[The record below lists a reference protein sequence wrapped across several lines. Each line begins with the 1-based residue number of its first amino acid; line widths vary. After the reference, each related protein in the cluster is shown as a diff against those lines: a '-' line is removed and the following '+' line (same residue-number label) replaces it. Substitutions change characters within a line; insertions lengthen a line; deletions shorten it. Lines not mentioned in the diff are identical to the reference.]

1 MKTNKLFAAVLA
13 TAVFFGSTILSFGR
27 TQHSMAYQT
36 VSAAENVSKKVNSL
50 IGDVNGDGIIDSSDA
65 ADILTE
71 FSSSLT
77 GKESVLTV
85 GQKKLADLNFDSV
98 IDSSDASLV
107 LMYYAHIAT
116 GGKLSIEDFLYSV
129 NTPPAVT
136 TTSVSTKN
144 TSQTTQTTAATRIT
158 RTTATFSSKNTSA
171 KTTANT
177 KPKTTSKTTV
187 KTTVSSVKTTALS
200 SSISTKTSTKP
211 STAKPP
217 VTTVTAETVGV
228 TGIGITRSEL
238 SVNVGEGALSAYV
251 TMFPVNATNKD
262 EIWTS
267 SDESVALVNSEGWV
281 SGIGEGE
288 CTITVKS
295 ADNPKVSAEIKVTV
309 INTRNVKDI
318 RLSRTA
324 MTIQSGYGDLAA
336 RVTML
341 PETAVNKDEI
351 WTSSKPDVAI
361 VDSEG
366 WVVAKKPG
374 NTIITVQS
382 VDNPEVFAFVL
393 VTVIDP
399 QSSQTTP
406 VTTESTSPVPTTPV
420 VTEAVREIQVIEKEV
435 TLTVGEQKETM
446 VKVLPENAANK
457 ALKWTSSDKNVASV
471 DQSGKITAV
480 GSGSCTIT
488 VNSAE
493 NSEIKSTILV
503 NVKNTAKVTE
513 IRLSKYEINISVGQS
528 DISRV
533 TMLPSTAV
541 NKEELWITSNS
552 SIATVDKYGWI
563 HGVSE
568 GECTITVSSVDNP
581 AVKAEIHVK
590 VVNGSVEPPDADFSY
605 IAPGKSTENEIAF
618 MLPFPQNAKGRYI
631 VDYVITDKNGKV
643 TTISTPKLVIPT
655 VKSAITMLTAETNE
669 FTAEAYL
676 TDLNTSKC
684 AKIGTYSFVLK
695 PRDAKTETEDI
706 FYAFSV
712 LGGITE

>member
-1 MKTNKLFAAVLA
+1 
-13 TAVFFGSTILSFGR
+13 
-27 TQHSMAYQT
+27 
-36 VSAAENVSKKVNSL
+36 
-50 IGDVNGDGIIDSSDA
+50 
-65 ADILTE
+65 
-71 FSSSLT
+71 
-77 GKESVLTV
+77 
-85 GQKKLADLNFDSV
+85 
-98 IDSSDASLV
+98 
-107 LMYYAHIAT
+107 
-116 GGKLSIEDFLYSV
+116 
-129 NTPPAVT
+129 
-136 TTSVSTKN
+136 
-144 TSQTTQTTAATRIT
+144 
-158 RTTATFSSKNTSA
+158 
-171 KTTANT
+171 
-177 KPKTTSKTTV
+177 
-187 KTTVSSVKTTALS
+187 
-200 SSISTKTSTKP
+200 
-211 STAKPP
+211 
-217 VTTVTAETVGV
+217 
-228 TGIGITRSEL
+228 
-238 SVNVGEGALSAYV
+238 
-251 TMFPVNATNKD
+251 
-262 EIWTS
+262 
-267 SDESVALVNSEGWV
+267 
-281 SGIGEGE
+281 
-288 CTITVKS
+288 
-295 ADNPKVSAEIKVTV
+295 
-309 INTRNVKDI
+309 
-318 RLSRTA
+318 
-324 MTIQSGYGDLAA
+324 
-336 RVTML
+336 ML

-471 DQSGKITAV
+471 DQSGKITAI

-488 VNSAE
+488 VNSIE

-503 NVKNTAKVTE
+503 NVKNTAEVTE

-541 NKEELWITSNS
+541 NKKELWITSNS

-676 TDLNTSKC
+676 TDLNTSQC

-706 FYAFSV
+706 FYAFYV